1 MEQGL
6 RKFLILSYSI
16 KMAPR
21 TPVICKGRASSRC
34 KGASKSC
41 LFVSRKKPGFC
52 GYCKRRIIKNKT
64 LKEPKEPKK
73 PNTRRTRK
81 NK

>member
-1 MEQGL
+1 
-6 RKFLILSYSI
+6 
-16 KMAPR
+16 MAPR

-64 LKEPKEPKK
+64 SKQPKE

-81 NK
+81 HK

>member
-64 LKEPKEPKK
+64 LKELKEP
-73 PNTRRTRK
+73 NIRRTRK

>member
-1 MEQGL
+1 
-6 RKFLILSYSI
+6 
-16 KMAPR
+16 MAPR
-21 TPVICKGRASSRC
+21 KLVICKGRASSRC

-64 LKEPKEPKK
+64 LKEPKEP
-73 PNTRRTRK
+73 NIRRTRK

>member
-64 LKEPKEPKK
+64 SKQAKEPR
-73 PNTRRTRK
+73 TRRTRK